1 VSIADNSTSL
11 AQAQQ
16 EAQQE
21 GDVAG
26 ENLATCLENSC
37 ATPCGG

>member
-1 VSIADNSTSL
+1 VSIADNATTL

-16 EAQQE
+16 EAQQAN
-21 GDVAG
+21 DTAA
-26 ENLATCLENSC
+26 ENLVTCLENSC

>member
-1 VSIADNSTSL
+1 VSIANNSTNL

-16 EAQQE
+16 EAQEQ

-37 ATPCGG
+37 ANPCSG